1 MSDSENPYEAPK
13 AELGSEP
20 EQVGGSIENTLAG
33 NAVLDIGDVMSEA
46 WQRTNGIKGIVIGG
60 GLLIYLG
67 VIVVTVVLGL
77 VLGFGDQQSLLAT
90 GITQLITML
99 MIYPFFAGVFMVGLR
114 QSVGLPVSFDQQFA
128 YYGAALPILAVALLQ
143 SIASAIGFVL
153 LIIPGL
159 YLAFALALSIPLKVE
174 KQLPVL
180 DCLTTSLKLVNKK
193 FLNVAVLAIVASFIS
208 TLSFITIIGWIWAM
222 PWMLMVYAITYRQL
236 AGCEIEA

>member
-1 MSDSENPYEAPK
+1 
-13 AELGSEP
+13 
-20 EQVGGSIENTLAG
+20 
-33 NAVLDIGDVMSEA
+33 
-46 WQRTNGIKGIVIGG
+46 
-60 GLLIYLG
+60 
-67 VIVVTVVLGL
+67 VVLGL